1 MHSVPASA
9 SVDRS
14 KPLEDIY
21 TLLTSNTPPP
31 KKKMAS
37 YKVEQLPSPL
47 SVLGEGPHW
56 DVERQSLYYNDIY
69 GGSIHRYD
77 YAENKTY
84 NATIDGFPVISFI
97 IPVKGNDRH
106 FIIGTDRKVTLIDW
120 DGRSDKA
127 TFVRT
132 VGEVEPTMEDNR
144 FNDAKVDS
152 KGRFY
157 GGTMRLEAKGDIF
170 EMRLGTF
177 YRYDAKQGK
186 FVTLKKQIG
195 VSNGLC
201 WNEAGNLFY
210 YIDSCD
216 LDVKEYQVD
225 ANGDISGERVV
236 IDFRVNG
243 EKPSF
248 VPDGMTIDANGSL
261 YVATFG
267 GSTVYKVNSKTG
279 KVELEIKLPCEQVTS
294 AAFGGPNL
302 DILYVT
308 TAAKEFKSPQ
318 PAPAGALFAVTGLG
332 VKGTPM
338 YSVDLS

>member
-1 MHSVPASA
+1 
-9 SVDRS
+9 
-14 KPLEDIY
+14 
-21 TLLTSNTPPP
+21 
-31 KKKMAS
+31 MAS

-84 NATIDGFPVISFI
+84 NATIEGFPVISFI
-97 IPVKGNDRH
+97 APVKGNDRQ

-120 DGRSDKA
+120 DGRSETA

-132 VGEVEPTMEDNR
+132 VGEVEQGMEDNR
-144 FNDAKVDS
+144 FNDAKIDS

-177 YRYDAKQGK
+177 YRYDAAAGK
-186 FVTLKKQIG
+186 FVTLKKNIG

-201 WNEAGNLFY
+201 WNAAGDRLY

-216 LDVKEYQVD
+216 LDVKEYHVD
-225 ANGDISGERVV
+225 ANGDLSNERVV

-243 EKPSF
+243 ERPPF
-248 VPDGMTIDANGSL
+248 VPDGMTIDAEGSL

-267 GSTVYKVNSKTG
+267 GSTVYKVNSVTG

-308 TAAKEFKSPQ
+308 TAAKEFKTPQ
-318 PAPAGALFAVTGLG
+318 PAPAGALFKVTGLG

-338 YSVDLS
+338 YPVDLS

>member
-1 MHSVPASA
+1 MS
-9 SVDRS
+9 
-14 KPLEDIY
+14 
-21 TLLTSNTPPP
+21 
-31 KKKMAS
+31 S

-84 NATIDGFPVISFI
+84 NATVEGFPVIGFI
-97 IPVKGNDRH
+97 VPVKGNDRH
-106 FIIGTDRKVTLIDW
+106 FLIGTFRTVTLIDW
-120 DGRSDKA
+120 DGRSETA

-132 VGEVEPTMEDNR
+132 VGEVEPDMPDNR
-144 FNDAKVDS
+144 FNDGKVDS
-152 KGRFY
+152 KGRLY
-157 GGTMRLEAKGDIF
+157 AGTMRLEAKGDIF

-177 YRYDAKQGK
+177 YRYDPTEGGQ
-186 FVTLKKQIG
+186 FRVLKKSIG

-201 WNEAGNLFY
+201 WNAAGDRLY

-225 ANGDISGERVV
+225 ANGDLSNERVV
-236 IDFRVNG
+236 VDFRVDG
-243 EKPSF
+243 ERPPF
-248 VPDGMTIDANGSL
+248 VPDGMTIDAEGSL

-267 GSTVYKVNSKTG
+267 GSTVYKVNSTTG

-302 DILYVT
+302 DVLFVT
-308 TAAKEFKSPQ
+308 TSAKEFKSPQ
-318 PAPAGALFAVTGLG
+318 PAPAGALFKVTGLG

-338 YSVDLS
+338 HAVALD